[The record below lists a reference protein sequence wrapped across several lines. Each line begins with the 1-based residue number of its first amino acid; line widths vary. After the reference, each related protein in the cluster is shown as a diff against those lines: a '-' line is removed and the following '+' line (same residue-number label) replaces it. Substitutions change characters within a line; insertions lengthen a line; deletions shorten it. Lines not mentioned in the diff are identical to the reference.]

1 MCFQCMVWGTFKT
14 RTIAGEVS
22 TPAEPMDEKLEEE
35 AEYIGTRLRKALQ
48 QIKSTGFEA
57 NKSASN
63 HGSRQPTPRSSFS
76 RRSSN
81 VGISKSSEGPDPTD
95 SNIDLADIRE

>member
-1 MCFQCMVWGTFKT
+1 MCFSVWYGVPLKRE

-48 QIKSTGFEA
+48 QIKSAGFGSKQITFKPWIPSA
-57 NKSASN
+57 N
-63 HGSRQPTPRSSFS
+63 TEIF
-76 RRSSN
+76 
-81 VGISKSSEGPDPTD
+81 V
-95 SNIDLADIRE
+95 